1 MRRTCGLLSASLLFA
16 IWQAAIGT
24 ATAQPYP
31 SRPITLLAP
40 FPAGAPVDAV
50 GRIVAERM
58 RLSLGQ
64 PIILENI
71 SGGGGSIGVA
81 RAARAAADGYTIS
94 LGNFSSHVLAAAIQT
109 VQYDALNDF
118 DPVVL
123 LASNPQ
129 LIVSRNAIPAN
140 DLRGLV
146 AWLKANGDKASAGIA
161 GVGSVSHVAGVFFQK
176 ETGTRFQFVPYRGV
190 NLAQQDLI
198 GGQIDL
204 LFDQAVN
211 AVANVRAGKIRAYAV
226 TAKTRLDAAPDIP
239 TVDEAGLPRLY
250 MSVWNALWV
259 PKRTPK
265 DIIVKLNAAAVE
277 ALADPVVG
285 RHLGERGLNIPPR
298 EQQTPEALGAFHKAE
313 IEKWW
318 PIIKAANIKAE

>member
-1 MRRTCGLLSASLLFA
+1 
-16 IWQAAIGT
+16 
-24 ATAQPYP
+24 
-31 SRPITLLAP
+31 
-40 FPAGAPVDAV
+40 
-50 GRIVAERM
+50 
-58 RLSLGQ
+58 
-64 PIILENI
+64 
-71 SGGGGSIGVA
+71 
-81 RAARAAADGYTIS
+81 
-94 LGNFSSHVLAAAIQT
+94 VLAAAIQT

-118 DPVVL
+118 EPVVL

-161 GVGSVSHVAGVFFQK
+161 GVGSVSHVAGVFFQRV
-176 ETGTRFQFVPYRGV
+176 TGTHFQFVPYRGV

-211 AVANVRAGKIRAYAV
+211 ALANVRAGKIRAYAV

-239 TVDEAGLPRLY
+239 TVDEAGLPGLY

-277 ALADPVVG
+277 ALADPGVG
-285 RHLGERGLNIPPR
+285 RHLGERGLDIPPR

-318 PIIKAANIKAE
+318 PIIKAANIKTE